1 MARTRRR
8 KAQPPLPILLTELAL
23 ASAETIAHR
32 SMLMAMG
39 RCSSRE
45 QRRMVEEKSRAALV
59 SLALMTRSG
68 FDAATLLAPWHSA
81 ARANAKRLRTRK
93 RTR

>member
-1 MARTRRR
+1 
-8 KAQPPLPILLTELAL
+8 
-23 ASAETIAHR
+23 
-32 SMLMAMG
+32 MLMALG

>member
-1 MARTRRR
+1 
-8 KAQPPLPILLTELAL
+8 
-23 ASAETIAHR
+23 
-32 SMLMAMG
+32 
-39 RCSSRE
+39 
-45 QRRMVEEKSRAALV
+45 MVEEKSRAALV